1 MNAPPAYARNQE
13 NFTAFHALQSEVA
26 LRLASN
32 PWAIRRWLEAQP
44 ERQARK
50 GGDSGKPP
58 RAWRTA
64 RLSIAR
70 RRQLL
75 GLIERA
81 EASPAEAGALAEF
94 LLAAMPVCSYLEI
107 AGAASPRLRETDPI
121 ADDSCRRLSL
131 FREQLFSS
139 NLGLARCA
147 VRPAGGVD
155 ASDLLSAA
163 SSGLLDAID
172 RYVPGERSARFGYF
186 ASYWIRYHL
195 SRQRQKFGSL
205 VSFPINQHRI
215 GHRIDRYLADCAAA
229 GLPAPTNAELCAKLK
244 LGPDAYYWHR
254 LRPRVHSLDA
264 FATPEGPGGAAAH
277 HLCDPGPGPAGAL
290 EEAEIAGQ
298 LTALLRANVAPA
310 TRVMLATMRNVGSL
324 SEAAR
329 DYLDQVH
336 DRIME
341 RIRPMDLPRF
351 SDPPAFETAC
361 DPSFRSRKDRG
372 VP

>member
-1 MNAPPAYARNQE
+1 MNATAAYTRNQE
-13 NFTAFHALQSEVA
+13 NFTAFHALQAEVA
-26 LRLASN
+26 QRLASH
-32 PWAIRRWLEAQP
+32 PGVIRRWLDAQP

-70 RRQLL
+70 RSELR
-75 GLIERA
+75 GLIGGA
-81 EASPAEAGALAEF
+81 EASPTGAGPLAAF
-94 LLAAMPVCSYLEI
+94 LLAAMPVCTYLEI
-107 AGAASPRLRETDPI
+107 AGSALPPLQETDPL

-131 FREQLFSS
+131 LRERLFSG
-139 NLGLARCA
+139 NFGLAQSAARQ
-147 VRPAGGVD
+147 AGGPD

-172 RYVPGERSARFGYF
+172 RYVPGERAARFGYF

-215 GHRIDRYLADCAAA
+215 GHRIDRYLADCEAS
-229 GLPAPTNAELCAKLK
+229 GRPAPTEAELCAHLK
-244 LGPDAYYWHR
+244 LGQDAFYWHR
-254 LRPRVHSLDA
+254 LRPRVHSLEALAVQD
-264 FATPEGPGGAAAH
+264 PAAESADNT
-277 HLCDPGPGPAGAL
+277 LCDPAPGPAAAL

-298 LTALLRANVAPA
+298 IAALLRSNVEPA

-324 SEAAR
+324 GEAAR

-336 DRIME
+336 DRVMD
-341 RIRPMDLPRF
+341 RIRPLDLPQF
-351 SDPPAFETAC
+351 SDSRAFGTAC
-361 DPSFRSRKDRG
+361 DPAFRARKGRG
-372 VP
+372 GP